1 MGCPGPTG
9 GGLSSTNSSLMTG
22 IFLGDDERWT
32 GEGFVGGGGRDDD
45 MSSRVELIDNL
56 KASVTDLERDL
67 SRG

>member
-22 IFLGDDERWT
+22 IFFGDDEMWT
-32 GEGFVGGGGRDDD
+32 GEGFEGGGGRDDD
-45 MSSRVELIDNL
+45 MSSRVELIDE
-56 KASVTDLERDL
+56 ASVTDLERDL